1 MPKFCRQR
9 FILLIY
15 PYATER
21 AITYVH
27 LSPPPSLPLRGGD
40 PWQAFSPGAPR
51 FQLNKK
57 SGRIRAGKRYV
68 QSNVLELINGDKEG
82 RAD

>member
-27 LSPPPSLPLRGGD
+27 LSPPLGG
-40 PWQAFSPGAPR
+40 GI
-51 FQLNKK
+51 L
-57 SGRIRAGKRYV
+57 GRPFLLALLD
-68 QSNVLELINGDKEG
+68 SN
-82 RAD
+82 